1 MYNETLQKQIYRYL
15 QLHKDA
21 AKTFVSR
28 LIQIPSFSGQ
38 EQEIMTYLEREFQNF
53 GDLKQVFLTNAMKT
67 DPDYTHKDHEVDHTG
82 QYNLVLRKPG
92 QGQGRSI
99 ILQAHT
105 DTVPADESYANAFSG
120 KEEHGFICGRGACD
134 DKGGI
139 AVLFLILK
147 CLHDLGIELL
157 GNLEVQLVVEEESG
171 GNGALACVLNS
182 PPADGVIVMEATELH
197 IHPSNRGALWFRVQV
212 EGKSVH
218 MGKITEGVNA
228 IEKGIKIIQALRAYE
243 HQLIQESKG
252 YPGFEKYQQPVQ
264 VNIGTIHGGE
274 YPSTVAGHVTI
285 EGGVGFLPNKNL
297 ALIKQ
302 ELHQAI
308 QTLDDSWIQEHYT
321 LDFPKLHN
329 EAFESSF
336 DHPLVTTLKN
346 SCQQIG
352 LHPDVCGLDVS
363 CDARLYAIKGKMP
376 TLVFGPGNITD
387 AHSHHEKIRV
397 DDILFAAEALLGF
410 LINWCG
416 TGTA

>member
-1 MYNETLQKQIYRYL
+1 MYDNLHTQIHSYIQQHKET
-15 QLHKDA
+15 A
-21 AKTFVSR
+21 AAFLSR

-38 EQEIMTYLEREFQNF
+38 EQEIMAFLEQEFRNL
-53 GDLKQVFLTNAMKT
+53 GVMTKVPLTNAMKS
-67 DPDYTHKDHEVDHTG
+67 DPEYTYKEYEVDHTG
-82 QYNLVLRKPG
+82 QYNLVIRKPG

-105 DTVPADESYANAFSG
+105 DTVPADESYTEAFSG
-120 KEEHGFICGRGACD
+120 KEEEGYVLGRGACD
-134 DKGGI
+134 DKGNV
-139 AVLFLILK
+139 AVLYLVMK
-147 CLHDLGIELL
+147 CLHDLGITLN
-157 GNLEVQLVVEEESG
+157 GAIEVQLVVEEESG
-171 GNGALACVLNS
+171 GNGALACVLEGH
-182 PPADGVIVMEATELH
+182 PADGVIVMEATDLH

-228 IEKGIKIIQALRAYE
+228 IEKGMKIIQQLRQYE
-243 HQLIQESKG
+243 QALIQESQG

-274 YPSTVAGHVTI
+274 FPSTVAGHVTI

-297 ALIKQ
+297 DLIKQ

-308 QTLDDSWIQEHYT
+308 QALDDPWVQEHYT

-329 EAFESSF
+329 EAFEAPF
-336 DHPLVTTLKN
+336 DHPLVMALKQ
-346 SCQQIG
+346 SCERIG

-376 TLVFGPGNITD
+376 TLVFGPGNIAD
-387 AHSHHEKIRV
+387 AHSHHEKIKI
-397 DDILFAAEALLGF
+397 DDIMSAARVLLDF
-410 LINWCG
+410 LVNWCG
-416 TGTA
+416 AGTA

>member
-1 MYNETLQKQIYRYL
+1 MYNEILQKQIHRYL
-15 QLHKDA
+15 QQHKDA
-21 AKTFVSR
+21 MKTFLAR

-38 EQEIMTYLEREFQNF
+38 EQEIMIFLEQEFRDL
-53 GDLKQVFLTNAMKT
+53 GDMLKVPLTNAMKS
-67 DPDYTHKDHEVDHTG
+67 DPDYTHKEQEVEYTS
-82 QYNLVLRKPG
+82 QYNLVIRKAG
-92 QGQGRSI
+92 QGQGRSM

-105 DTVPADESYANAFSG
+105 DTVPADESYTDAFSG
-120 KEEHGFICGRGACD
+120 KEEQGFIYGRGACD

-139 AVLFLILK
+139 AVLFWVLK

-171 GNGALACVLNS
+171 GNGALACVLHRPS
-182 PPADGVIVMEATELH
+182 ADGVMVMEATDLH

-212 EGKSVH
+212 EGRSVH

-228 IEKGIKIIQALRAYE
+228 IEKGIKIIQALRVYE
-243 HQLIQESKG
+243 QQLIQESKG

-274 YPSTVAGHVTI
+274 YPSTVAGHVVI

-297 ALIKQ
+297 DRIKQ
-302 ELHQAI
+302 ELHQVVQA
-308 QTLDDSWIQEHYT
+308 LEDLWIREHYT

-329 EAFESSF
+329 EAFEAPF
-336 DHPLVTTLKN
+336 DHPLVTTLKQ
-346 SCQQIG
+346 SCERIG

-376 TLVFGPGNITD
+376 TLVFGPGNIAD
-387 AHSHHEKIRV
+387 AHSHHEKINV
-397 DDILFAAEALLGF
+397 ADILLTAEALLGF
-410 LINWCG
+410 LMDWCG
-416 TGTA
+416 TGAS